1 MCLSV
6 PAKIVQVESNRAK
19 AEVGG
24 LLREISIDLCP
35 EVAVGEYVFIHAG
48 FAIQRLDEKE
58 AKETL
63 DLLAQLAEA
72 R

>member
-35 EVAVGEYVFIHAG
+35 EVAVGEYVLIHAG

-58 AKETL
+58 AEETL
-63 DLLAQLAEA
+63 DLLKQLIQAE
-72 R
+72 

>member
-6 PAKIVQVESNRAK
+6 PARIVQVESNRAK

-35 EVAVGEYVFIHAG
+35 EVAVGEYVLIHAG

-63 DLLAQLAEA
+63 ELLKQLTGY
-72 R
+72 

>member
-35 EVAVGEYVFIHAG
+35 EVAVGEYVLIHAG

-58 AKETL
+58 ANETL

>member
-35 EVAVGEYVFIHAG
+35 EVAVGEYVLIHAG
-48 FAIQRLDEKE
+48 FAIQKLDEKE

-63 DLLAQLAEA
+63 DLLKQLAGY
-72 R
+72 

>member
-35 EVAVGEYVFIHAG
+35 EVAVGEYVLIHAG
-48 FAIQRLDEKE
+48 FAIQRFDENE